1 MSTQP
6 SKSLEDRVMN
16 LEILFTHL
24 ERRANE
30 LNEVL
35 LAATSRLDALERHL
49 RTMADRH
56 VELEG
61 RLQEPRDPLAEKP
74 PHY

>member
-1 MSTQP
+1 MSTSSP
-6 SKSLEDRVMN
+6 NGPHERLTN
-16 LEILFTHL
+16 LEILYTHL
-24 ERRANE
+24 EHRNQE

-35 LAATSRLDALERHL
+35 LEATKRIDLLERQL
-49 RTMADRH
+49 RAMADRH